1 MADSR
6 LGRGSPARAASSA
19 SAASMRS
26 TTLFT
31 LTCASVRAP
40 RAFRPALIHHILD
53 ALLPM
58 LKLSTLNAR
67 QLDDLHAAGAVRK
80 QC

>member
-19 SAASMRS
+19 SAASIRS

-31 LTCASVRAP
+31 LTCTSVLAP
-40 RAFRPALIHHILD
+40 RAFRPALILHLLD

-58 LKLSTLNAR
+58 LKVSTLHV
-67 QLDDLHAAGAVRK
+67 DGLHVAGAVSK